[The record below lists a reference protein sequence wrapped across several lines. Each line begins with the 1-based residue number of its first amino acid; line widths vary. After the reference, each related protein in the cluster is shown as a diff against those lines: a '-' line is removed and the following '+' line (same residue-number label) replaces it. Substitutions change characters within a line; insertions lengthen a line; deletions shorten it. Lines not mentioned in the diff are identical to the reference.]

1 MACRKPNWELKQ
13 SCVSHFSKVK
23 LPPLL
28 IPDMWLRRVEFQL
41 TRDHEGR
48 YYPIGRQNTI
58 ELLLSSKIVVF
69 IELEKNCTV
78 RRLIKS

>member
-1 MACRKPNWELKQ
+1 
-13 SCVSHFSKVK
+13 
-23 LPPLL
+23 
-28 IPDMWLRRVEFQL
+28 MWLRRVEFQL

-69 IELEKNCTV
+69 IELEKIALSDV
-78 RRLIKS
+78 L